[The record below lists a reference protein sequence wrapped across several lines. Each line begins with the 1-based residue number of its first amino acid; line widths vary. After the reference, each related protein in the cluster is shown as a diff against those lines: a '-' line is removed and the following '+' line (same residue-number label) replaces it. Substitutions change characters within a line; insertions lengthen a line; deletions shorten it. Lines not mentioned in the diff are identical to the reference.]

1 MKYKITF
8 KICIGCLLSAVL
20 FFSCKKSLEKNP
32 ITEYSTNNFFNEPAQ
47 ANAALTGAYSLVQNA
62 FNTEFIYYG
71 EARADN
77 LVIALENSSN
87 TINVL
92 NNTLDANMSYSDW
105 GNYYRIINQVNLIIK
120 NLPLMKQKGL
130 YGANDSDYNRVMGQ
144 ALGLR
149 AYCYFYMT
157 RIWGNVPLIT
167 EPTETP
173 NNLKDFQIP
182 RTDTTLVYKQIS
194 SDLAMAEALLPRTYS
209 NNQQT
214 HATLTQGAINAIQT
228 DFYMTRNMP
237 DSALVSSAKVIN
249 SGTYKLAALYDPSI
263 DYITNQKLIDNA
275 PYSKMFT
282 DGFSD
287 ESIFEVAF
295 SYLENNNSGIYGTY
309 GGTFESQ
316 FAASDSIISKFDLND
331 LRLITDF
338 RNDNYVYKFFPKV
351 GFDKI
356 TQNDKNV
363 ILYRLADIMLL
374 RAEALNTVGRRDDS
388 FKLVNQIRERAG
400 VPAIDATV
408 YNAYT
413 REQAEDFILDERDR
427 ELCFEGKRFFDLVRT
442 GRIFK
447 VMKPINGLSDPQNV
461 LWPINLSI
469 IRENPQIVQNQ
480 FYK

>member
-1 MKYKITF
+1 MKYNITI
-8 KICIGCLLSAVL
+8 KLIVGCLISTTL
-20 FFSCKKSLEKNP
+20 FFSCKKSLEKAP
-32 ITEYSTNNFFNEPAQ
+32 ITEYSTSNFFSEPAQ
-47 ANAALTGAYSLVQNA
+47 ASAALAGAYSLVQGA

-77 LVIALENSSN
+77 LVIALENSTN

-120 NLPLMKQKGL
+120 NLPLMKEKGI
-130 YGANDSDYNRVMGQ
+130 YPANSSDYDKVLGQ

-149 AYCYFYMT
+149 AFCYFYMT

-167 EPTETP
+167 EPTKTP

-194 SDLAMAEALLPRTYS
+194 SDLAMAETLLPKSYS
-209 NNQQT
+209 NGQQM

-237 DSALVSSAKVIN
+237 DSALISSGKIVN

-263 DYITNQKLIDNA
+263 DYIANQKLIDNA

-282 DGFSD
+282 EGFSD

-309 GGTFESQ
+309 GGTFEAQ
-316 FAASDSIISKFDLND
+316 FAASDSITSKFDLND
-331 LRLITDF
+331 LRLLTDF
-338 RNDNYVYKFFPKV
+338 KNDNYVYKFFPKT

-363 ILYRLADIMLL
+363 ILYRLADIMLM

-388 FKLVNQIRERAG
+388 FKLVNQIRVRAG
-400 VPAIDATV
+400 IPEIDATV
-408 YNAYT
+408 YNAYSVT
-413 REQAEDFILDERDR
+413 EAEDFILDERDR

-447 VMKPINGLSDPQNV
+447 VMQPINGLSSPDNI
-461 LWPINLSI
+461 LWPINLDI